1 MLTKEQIQEQI
12 RTLFSGNR
20 PEANSGEAIAA
31 CLENILNAA
40 LESVNVVGELS
51 ELDTDHK
58 STIVEAINELS
69 DILETPELEISF
81 NKTSA
86 QLKEV
91 YNLCT
96 AHPQLCREVVFYNAN
111 DEMSYVANGWKIGT
125 GVIDFHLLMSGD
137 GGTIISTVVTLSS
150 NGTLSVR

>member
-20 PEANSGEAIAA
+20 PEVNSGEAIAT

-40 LESVNVVGELS
+40 LEFVNTVGELS
-51 ELDTDHK
+51 ELNTDHK
-58 STIVEAINELS
+58 SNLVAAINELS

-81 NKTSA
+81 NKTST

-91 YNLCT
+91 YSLCT
-96 AHPQLCREVVFYNAN
+96 SHPQLCREVVFYNAN
-111 DEMSYVANGWKIGT
+111 DGMSYVANGWKIGT

-137 GGTIISTVVTLSS
+137 GGVVISAVVTLSS